1 MNKKKLKRKGRSVQD
16 LLAIKTFTKNGLQ
29 VGKDEL
35 IFFSVQP
42 INISV
47 LSHENIEIKTQ
58 QCKDCKLQGNKFNS
72 FLEIYKRSFNNRRFN
87 N

>member
-1 MNKKKLKRKGRSVQD
+1 MD
-16 LLAIKTFTKNGLQ
+16 LLKTKNSYLTS
-29 VGKDEL
+29 
-35 IFFSVQP
+35 IFIVVIVIAIVIFLWSKLESFE
-42 INISV
+42 NEED
-47 LSHENIEIKTQ
+47 ENIEIKTQ

>member
-1 MNKKKLKRKGRSVQD
+1 MDILKSKNSYLTSIVIAIVIFIWSKLES
-16 LLAIKTFTKNGLQ
+16 FKNEE
-29 VGKDEL
+29 DED
-35 IFFSVQP
+35 V
-42 INISV
+42 
-47 LSHENIEIKTQ
+47 EIKTQ

>member
-1 MNKKKLKRKGRSVQD
+1 MEFLK
-16 LLAIKTFTKNGLQ
+16 TKNSYLTSIFI
-29 VGKDEL
+29 VVIVIAIVIFLWSKLESFENEEDED
-35 IFFSVQP
+35 V
-42 INISV
+42 
-47 LSHENIEIKTQ
+47 EIKTQ

>member
-1 MNKKKLKRKGRSVQD
+1 MDFLK
-16 LLAIKTFTKNGLQ
+16 TKNSYLTSIFI
-29 VGKDEL
+29 VVIVIAIVIFIWSKLESFENEEDEN
-35 IFFSVQP
+35 V
-42 INISV
+42 
-47 LSHENIEIKTQ
+47 EIKTQ

>member
-1 MNKKKLKRKGRSVQD
+1 MDFLK
-16 LLAIKTFTKNGLQ
+16 TKNSYLTSIII
-29 VGKDEL
+29 VVIVIAIV
-35 IFFSVQP
+35 IFLWSKIESF
-42 INISV
+42 
-47 LSHENIEIKTQ
+47 ENEEDDIEIKTQ

>member
-1 MNKKKLKRKGRSVQD
+1 MEFLK
-16 LLAIKTFTKNGLQ
+16 TKNSYLTS
-29 VGKDEL
+29 
-35 IFFSVQP
+35 IFIVVIVIAIVIFIWSKLESFE
-42 INISV
+42 NEED
-47 LSHENIEIKTQ
+47 ENIEIKTQ

>member
-1 MNKKKLKRKGRSVQD
+1 MDFLK
-16 LLAIKTFTKNGLQ
+16 TKNSYLTSIFI
-29 VGKDEL
+29 VVIVIAIVIFLWSKLESFENEEDEN
-35 IFFSVQP
+35 V
-42 INISV
+42 
-47 LSHENIEIKTQ
+47 EIKTQ

>member
-1 MNKKKLKRKGRSVQD
+1 MDILKSKNSYLTSIFIVVIVIAIVIFIWSKLESFENEED
-16 LLAIKTFTKNGLQ
+16 
-29 VGKDEL
+29 
-35 IFFSVQP
+35 
-42 INISV
+42 
-47 LSHENIEIKTQ
+47 ENIEIKTQ

>member
-1 MNKKKLKRKGRSVQD
+1 MD
-16 LLAIKTFTKNGLQ
+16 LLKTKNSYLTS
-29 VGKDEL
+29 
-35 IFFSVQP
+35 IFIVVIVIAIVIFIWSKLESFE
-42 INISV
+42 NEED
-47 LSHENIEIKTQ
+47 ENIEIKTQ

>member
-1 MNKKKLKRKGRSVQD
+1 MDFLK
-16 LLAIKTFTKNGLQ
+16 TKNSYLTS
-29 VGKDEL
+29 
-35 IFFSVQP
+35 IFIVVIVIAIVIFIWSKLESFE
-42 INISV
+42 NEED
-47 LSHENIEIKTQ
+47 ENIEIKTQ

>member
-1 MNKKKLKRKGRSVQD
+1 MDILKSKNSYLTSIIIVVIVI
-16 LLAIKTFTKNGLQ
+16 AIVIFLWSRLESFKNEE
-29 VGKDEL
+29 DED
-35 IFFSVQP
+35 V
-42 INISV
+42 
-47 LSHENIEIKTQ
+47 EIKTQ

>member
-1 MNKKKLKRKGRSVQD
+1 MDFLK
-16 LLAIKTFTKNGLQ
+16 TKNSYLTS
-29 VGKDEL
+29 
-35 IFFSVQP
+35 IFIVVIVIAIVIFIWSK
-42 INISV
+42 IESF
-47 LSHENIEIKTQ
+47 ENEEDDIEIKTQ

>member
-1 MNKKKLKRKGRSVQD
+1 MDILKSKNSYLTSIIIVVIVTAIVIFIWSKLESFENEED
-16 LLAIKTFTKNGLQ
+16 
-29 VGKDEL
+29 
-35 IFFSVQP
+35 
-42 INISV
+42 
-47 LSHENIEIKTQ
+47 ENIEIKTQ

>member
-1 MNKKKLKRKGRSVQD
+1 MD
-16 LLAIKTFTKNGLQ
+16 LLKTKNSYLTS
-29 VGKDEL
+29 
-35 IFFSVQP
+35 IFIVVIVIAIVIFLWSKLESFE
-42 INISV
+42 NEED
-47 LSHENIEIKTQ
+47 ENIEIITQ

>member
-1 MNKKKLKRKGRSVQD
+1 MDILKSKNSYLTSIFIVVIVIAIVIFLWSKLES
-16 LLAIKTFTKNGLQ
+16 FKNEE
-29 VGKDEL
+29 DED
-35 IFFSVQP
+35 V
-42 INISV
+42 
-47 LSHENIEIKTQ
+47 EIKTQ

>member
-1 MNKKKLKRKGRSVQD
+1 MEILNTKNSYLISIFIVVMV
-16 LLAIKTFTKNGLQ
+16 LAI
-29 VGKDEL
+29 V
-35 IFFSVQP
+35 IFIWSKLESFE
-42 INISV
+42 NEED
-47 LSHENIEIKTQ
+47 ENIEIKTQ

>member
-1 MNKKKLKRKGRSVQD
+1 MEFLK
-16 LLAIKTFTKNGLQ
+16 TKNSYLTS
-29 VGKDEL
+29 
-35 IFFSVQP
+35 IFIVVIVIAIVIFLWSKLESFE
-42 INISV
+42 NEED
-47 LSHENIEIKTQ
+47 ENIEIKTQ

>member
-1 MNKKKLKRKGRSVQD
+1 MDILKSKNSYLTSIFIVVIVIAIVIFLWSKLESFENEED
-16 LLAIKTFTKNGLQ
+16 
-29 VGKDEL
+29 
-35 IFFSVQP
+35 
-42 INISV
+42 
-47 LSHENIEIKTQ
+47 ENIEIKTQ

>member
-1 MNKKKLKRKGRSVQD
+1 MDFLK
-16 LLAIKTFTKNGLQ
+16 TKNSYLTS
-29 VGKDEL
+29 
-35 IFFSVQP
+35 IFIVVIVIAIVIFLWSKLESFE
-42 INISV
+42 NEED
-47 LSHENIEIKTQ
+47 ENIEIKTQ